1 MAPYHHLM
9 VHFPIALWTTA
20 TLVILWRAFSDKPL
34 ALAAGRVLTP
44 LLVLGVVTGFIAY
57 AIGLAIFPFEA
68 IGSSPLGRNKLIAAT
83 WSLAYWTLIAV
94 TVWRL
99 GNRVWEGTARWVML
113 LLGLLGGALLTVT
126 GALGGHLSGSPSAVS
141 QLFRLLG
148 WEVYTTF
155 YVPNFM
161 LAVLVLAAVALV
173 ATGMAGPARPLAGA
187 GCMRPPPA
195 G

>member
-9 VHFPIALWTTA
+9 VHFPIALWTVAALIIILRALSDGTLARNATA
-20 TLVILWRAFSDKPL
+20 VLV
-34 ALAAGRVLTP
+34 P
-44 LLVLGVVTGFIAY
+44 LLVLGVISGVIAY
-57 AIGLAIFPFEA
+57 AIGLSVFPFEA
-68 IGSSPLGRNKLIAAT
+68 ISSSPLGRNKLIAAT
-83 WSLAYWTLIAV
+83 WALAYWTLLAV

-99 GNRVWEGTARWVML
+99 GESVWQGASRWVML
-113 LLGLLGGALLTVT
+113 LLGLLGGGLLTVA

-161 LAVLVLAAVALV
+161 LVLLIVVAAAMAAMGVADRKR
-173 ATGMAGPARPLAGA
+173 A
-187 GCMRPPPA
+187 
-195 G
+195 

>member
-20 TLVILWRAFSDKPL
+20 TLVILWRALSDEPL
-34 ALAAGRVLTP
+34 AQAAGRVLTP
-44 LLVLGVVTGFIAY
+44 LLVLGVVTGVIAY
-57 AIGLAIFPFEA
+57 FIGLSVFPYEA
-68 IGSSPLGRNKLIAAT
+68 ISSSPLGRNKLIAAT
-83 WSLAYWTLIAV
+83 WALAYWTLIAI

-99 GNRVWEGTARWVML
+99 GERVWQGTSRWVML
-113 LLGLLGGALLTVT
+113 FLGLLGGGLLTVT

-161 LAVLVLAAVALV
+161 LAMLVLAAIVLAGM
-173 ATGMAGPARPLAGA
+173 GMAGRI
-187 GCMRPPPA
+187 RR
-195 G
+195 